1 MEKLNLFGSYFL
13 FKVYWIA
20 AFLTASSD
28 SFEEVELFANAIA
41 PPADVIASS
50 SEDITASFEGATA
63 SFEKALGCILAI
75 RRVYRRL
82 VVTEGKKVIS
92 EPPTAVDQEHRA

>member
-1 MEKLNLFGSYFL
+1 MESF
-13 FKVYWIA
+13 A
-20 AFLTASSD
+20 DATAPS
-28 SFEEVELFANAIA
+28 
-41 PPADVIASS
+41 ADVIASS

-82 VVTEGKKVIS
+82 VVTEGWTAIS